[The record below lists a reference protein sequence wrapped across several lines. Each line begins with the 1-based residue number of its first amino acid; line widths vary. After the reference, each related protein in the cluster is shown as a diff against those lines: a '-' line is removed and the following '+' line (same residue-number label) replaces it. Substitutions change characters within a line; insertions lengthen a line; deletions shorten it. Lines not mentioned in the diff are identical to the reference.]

1 MKTISV
7 PLELINLNNN
17 GFHLLVEVVV
27 FGEKHFAVLDTGAS
41 RTVFDLSFI
50 KKHNAEILITTE
62 DINATTL
69 FSTASTSQSEIPT
82 IKIGRLKITNYQTV
96 TIDLDTV
103 SKTYEQFGHPP
114 IIAII
119 GGDIL
124 MDYQAVINYK
134 KRKMLLHY

>member
-7 PLELINLNNN
+7 PLEIINLNND

-41 RTVFDLSFI
+41 RSVFDLSFI
-50 KKHNAEILITTE
+50 QKHHTEILVTSE

-69 FSTASTSQSEIPT
+69 FSTASTSQSEIP
-82 IKIGRLKITNYQTV
+82 ILKIGRLKISSYQAV
-96 TIDLDTV
+96 AIDLDAV
-103 SKTYEQFGHPP
+103 SKTYEQLGHPP
-114 IIAII
+114 IVAII

-124 MDYQAVINYK
+124 LGYQAVINYK
-134 KRKMLLHY
+134 KQKMLLRY